1 VEFSPRLRWEM
12 AGPGH
17 KDGDGEWKTWKK
29 ERTEHFPALAEAL
42 MVDGIYYVDD
52 GMAVIVVFR
61 PDGPDP
67 ALASEIP
74 ELEHGRRQGYLTSC
88 VERKREVDG
97 L

>member
-1 VEFSPRLRWEM
+1 ME
-12 AGPGH
+12 
-17 KDGDGEWKTWKK
+17 K
-29 ERTEHFPALAEAL
+29 ERTKHFPALAEAL
-42 MVDGIYYVDD
+42 MVDCIDYVDN

-74 ELEHGRRQGYLTSC
+74 ELEHGRRQSYLTGC
-88 VERKREVDG
+88 MERRREVDG